1 MSLGQQLFGNL
12 MVSSALFPPASPGV
26 GRIVMDSWGDL
37 GEQSHLQ
44 AAGNGTLPVLTVT
57 APGLGWRTVI
67 RYIVPAGKFYIPLW
81 ANCSSD
87 GTLQSLVRV
96 SRRDH
101 LWAYAATAIVDP
113 VVPADPT
120 ISAGNSFGMNI
131 GSYSYKH
138 TIINSVGET
147 LPTAATG
154 AVSTTQSTDGLTVPL
169 VAIAGTGGTYR
180 RLYRT
185 RAGQGVTGPWF
196 LLHEI
201 DDTVGGYTDTHPD
214 SDLLL
219 TVQPP
224 SVNTTASGAAGVT
237 GRDNP
242 SITPV
247 ADLVLNVERIALTGG
262 TVLRIVYVDEDGLQ
276 ENVTVTPTVT
286 ADSQTTIPLK
296 RQGIGI
302 TSAEFDQLSRSAIA
316 NFRGGDVNLGLKQI
330 NAVAGNPVA
339 GSYNIYGYLPLL
351 RGPQNLSSAAVA
363 GGNDRQT
370 TFAYQTEC
378 PAGTEIVVEVA
389 HPPGTVAAAQNYII
403 DCVGRLLTV

>member
-1 MSLGQQLFGNL
+1 MSIRSQRTDSLV
-12 MVSSALFPPASPGV
+12 VSSAISAAGGPAT
-26 GRIVMDSWGDL
+26 GRPVIDSWGDL
-37 GEQSHLQ
+37 GEQLHLQ
-44 AAGNGTLPVLTVT
+44 AVGNGTLPVLTVT

-67 RYIVPAGKFYIPLW
+67 RYIIPAGKFFIPLW

-87 GTLQSLVRV
+87 GTLQSVVRV
-96 SRRDH
+96 SRRSH

-113 VVPADPT
+113 TVPADPT
-120 ISAGNSFGMNI
+120 ISAANSFGMNI
-131 GSYSYKH
+131 GTYSYKH

-154 AVSTTQSTDGLTVPL
+154 IVTTTVSTDGITVPL
-169 VAIAGTGGTYR
+169 VTIAATGGTYR

-185 RAGQGVTGPWF
+185 RAGQGATGPWF

-214 SDLLL
+214 SDLNLL
-219 TVQPP
+219 VSPP
-224 SVNTTASGAAGVT
+224 TVNTTASGAAGVT

-242 SITPV
+242 TTTVVSDV
-247 ADLVLNVERIALTGG
+247 VVNVERVALTAA
-262 TVLRIVYVDEDGLQ
+262 TTLRLVYIDEDGLQ

-286 ADSQTTIPLK
+286 ADTQTTVPLK

-302 TSAEFDQLSRSAIA
+302 TSAEFDQLSRSVVPT
-316 NFRGGDVNLGLKQI
+316 FRGGDVNLGLKQL
-330 NAVAGNPVA
+330 NAVAGNPAA

-351 RGPQNLSSAAVA
+351 RGPQNLSSAAVT

-370 TFAYQTEC
+370 TFAYQTAC

-389 HPPGTVAAAQNYII
+389 HPPGTTAAAQNYII
-403 DCVGRLLTV
+403 DCIGRLITL